1 MNSSSV
7 NITEIIANSINS
19 LFGNLFSSI
28 DNNIY
33 LILDE
38 ITFINTDIF
47 SDSFFQKIFG
57 TNSYSGILLI
67 CNSLLI
73 SFIIFYC
80 IKLLYSYLTFTTI
93 EKPFQFLFK
102 LLIFGILMNSSLFIC
117 EQIVNINSL
126 VSLAIREIGENI
138 FNTNINFTEI
148 IKKINTVIVIG
159 NTDFNL
165 FSMDGII
172 KSFLSFELINLLF
185 TYSLRYILVKIF
197 ILISPFAFLSLISN
211 TSNWF
216 FKFWFRG
223 FFALLIIQSFVS
235 IILLIIFSI
244 NIDSNN
250 ILLKLLYLSSLYALT
265 KANIYIKELVGGI
278 STTFSNSVLT
288 VKNLLK

>member
-19 LFGNLFSSI
+19 LFNNLFSSI

-47 SDSFFQKIFG
+47 NDSFFTKIFG
-57 TNSYSGILLI
+57 TNSYSGLLLI

-80 IKLLYSYLTFTTI
+80 IKLIYSHLTFTTI

-117 EQIVNINSL
+117 EQIININSL
-126 VSLAIREIGENI
+126 ISLSIREIGENI

-216 FKFWFRG
+216 FKSWFRG

-244 NIDSNN
+244 NIESNN
-250 ILLKLLYLSSLYALT
+250 TLLKLLYLSSLYALT

-278 STTFSNSVLT
+278 STTFSNSVMT

>member
-38 ITFINTDIF
+38 ITFIDTDIL

-80 IKLLYSYLTFTTI
+80 LKLLYSHFTFTNI

-102 LLIFGILMNSSLFIC
+102 LLIFGILMNSSFFIC

-138 FNTNINFTEI
+138 FKTNINFTEI
-148 IKKINTVIVIG
+148 IKK
-159 NTDFNL
+159 
-165 FSMDGII
+165 
-172 KSFLSFELINLLF
+172 
-185 TYSLRYILVKIF
+185 
-197 ILISPFAFLSLISN
+197 
-211 TSNWF
+211 
-216 FKFWFRG
+216 
-223 FFALLIIQSFVS
+223 
-235 IILLIIFSI
+235 
-244 NIDSNN
+244 
-250 ILLKLLYLSSLYALT
+250 
-265 KANIYIKELVGGI
+265 
-278 STTFSNSVLT
+278 
-288 VKNLLK
+288 

>member
-19 LFGNLFSSI
+19 LFSNLFSSI

-38 ITFINTDIF
+38 ITFISTDIF

-80 IKLLYSYLTFTTI
+80 IKLLYSHFTFTNI

-102 LLIFGILMNSSLFIC
+102 LLIFGILMNSSFFIC

-138 FNTNINFTEI
+138 FKTNINFTEI
-148 IKKINTVIVIG
+148 IKKINSVIVIG
-159 NTDFNL
+159 KNDFNL

-172 KSFLSFELINLLF
+172 KSFISFELINLLF

-216 FKFWFRG
+216 FKSWFRG

-235 IILLIIFSI
+235 IVLLIIFSI

-265 KANIYIKELVGGI
+265 KSNIYIKELVGGI
-278 STTFSNSVLT
+278 NTTFSNGIYT
-288 VKNLLK
+288 IKNLLK

>member
-38 ITFINTDIF
+38 ITFIDTDIL

-80 IKLLYSYLTFTTI
+80 LKLLYSHFTFTNI

-102 LLIFGILMNSSLFIC
+102 LLIFGILMNSSFFIC

-138 FNTNINFTEI
+138 FKTNINFTEI
-148 IKKINTVIVIG
+148 IKKINSVIVIG
-159 NTDFNL
+159 KNDFNL

-172 KSFLSFELINLLF
+172 KSFISFELMNLFF
-185 TYSLRYILVKIF
+185 THSLRYILVKIF

-216 FKFWFRG
+216 FKSWFRG

-244 NIDSNN
+244 NIDSND

-265 KANIYIKELVGGI
+265 KSNIYIKELVGGI
-278 STTFSNSVLT
+278 NTTFSNSIYT
-288 VKNLLK
+288 IKNLLK

>member
-19 LFGNLFSSI
+19 LFSNLFSSI

-47 SDSFFQKIFG
+47 RDSFFQKIFG

-80 IKLLYSYLTFTTI
+80 VKLLYSHLTFTTI

-117 EQIVNINSL
+117 EQVVNINSL
-126 VSLAIREIGENI
+126 ISLAIREIGENI
-138 FNTNINFTEI
+138 FSTNINFTEI
-148 IKKINTVIVIG
+148 IKKINT
-159 NTDFNL
+159 N
-165 FSMDGII
+165 
-172 KSFLSFELINLLF
+172 K
-185 TYSLRYILVKIF
+185 
-197 ILISPFAFLSLISN
+197 
-211 TSNWF
+211 
-216 FKFWFRG
+216 
-223 FFALLIIQSFVS
+223 
-235 IILLIIFSI
+235 IIL
-244 NIDSNN
+244 
-250 ILLKLLYLSSLYALT
+250 T
-265 KANIYIKELVGGI
+265 
-278 STTFSNSVLT
+278 
-288 VKNLLK
+288 

>member
-1 MNSSSV
+1 MNSPSV

-38 ITFINTDIF
+38 ITFISTDIF
-47 SDSFFQKIFG
+47 NDSFFQKIFG

-80 IKLLYSYLTFTTI
+80 IKLLYSHFTLTNI

-102 LLIFGILMNSSLFIC
+102 LLIFGILMNSSFFIC
-117 EQIVNINSL
+117 EQIVSINSL
-126 VSLAIREIGENI
+126 ISLSIREIGENI
-138 FNTNINFTEI
+138 FKTNINFTEI
-148 IKKINTVIVIG
+148 IKKINSVIVIG
-159 NTDFNL
+159 KNDFNL

-172 KSFLSFELINLLF
+172 KSFISFELMNLLF

-216 FKFWFRG
+216 FKSWFRG

-235 IILLIIFSI
+235 IVLLIIFSI

-265 KANIYIKELVGGI
+265 KSNIYIKELVGGI
-278 STTFSNSVLT
+278 NTTFSNSVYT
-288 VKNLLK
+288 IKNLLK

>member
-1 MNSSSV
+1 MNSSTV
-7 NITEIIANSINS
+7 NITEVIANSINN
-19 LFGNLFSSI
+19 LFNNLFSSI

-33 LILDE
+33 SILDQ

-47 SDSFFQKIFG
+47 SDSFFQRIFG

-80 IKLLYSYLTFTTI
+80 IKLLYSHLTFSTI

-102 LLIFGILMNSSLFIC
+102 LLIFGILMNSSFFIC

-126 VSLAIREIGENI
+126 ISLSIREIGENL
-138 FNTNINFTEI
+138 FNSNINFTEI
-148 IKKINTVIVIG
+148 IKKINTIIVIG

-165 FSMDGII
+165 FSLDGII
-172 KSFLSFELINLLF
+172 KSFISFELINLLF

-197 ILISPFAFLSLISN
+197 ILMSPFAFLSLISN
-211 TSNWF
+211 NSNWF
-216 FKFWFRG
+216 FKSWFRG

-244 NIDSNN
+244 NIESNN

-278 STTFSNSVLT
+278 STSFSNSIYT
-288 VKNLLK
+288 IKNLLK

>member
-19 LFGNLFSSI
+19 LFSNLFSSI

-47 SDSFFQKIFG
+47 NDLFFTKIFG
-57 TNSYSGILLI
+57 TNSYSGLLLI

-80 IKLLYSYLTFTTI
+80 IKLIYSHLTFTTI

-117 EQIVNINSL
+117 EQIININSL
-126 VSLAIREIGENI
+126 ISLSIREIGENI

-216 FKFWFRG
+216 FKSWFRG

-244 NIDSNN
+244 NIESNN
-250 ILLKLLYLSSLYALT
+250 TLLKLLYLSSLYALT

-278 STTFSNSVLT
+278 STTFSNTVMT

>member
-1 MNSSSV
+1 MNSSSK
-7 NITEIIANSINS
+7 NITEIIANSINI

-80 IKLLYSYLTFTTI
+80 IRLLYSHFTFTNI

-102 LLIFGILMNSSLFIC
+102 LLIFGILMNSSFFIC
-117 EQIVNINSL
+117 EQIININSL
-126 VSLAIREIGENI
+126 ISLAIREIGENI
-138 FNTNINFTEI
+138 FKTNINFTEI
-148 IKKINTVIVIG
+148 IKKINSVIVIG
-159 NTDFNL
+159 KNDFNL

-172 KSFLSFELINLLF
+172 KSFISFELINLLF

-216 FKFWFRG
+216 FKSWFRG

-235 IILLIIFSI
+235 IVLLIIFSI

-265 KANIYIKELVGGI
+265 KSNIYIKELVGGI
-278 STTFSNSVLT
+278 NTTFSNSIYT
-288 VKNLLK
+288 IKNLFK

>member
-19 LFGNLFSSI
+19 LFSNLFSSI
-28 DNNIY
+28 DNNVY

-47 SDSFFQKIFG
+47 NDSFFTKIFG
-57 TNSYSGILLI
+57 TNSYSGLLLI

-80 IKLLYSYLTFTTI
+80 IKLIYSHLTFTTV

-117 EQIVNINSL
+117 EQIININSL
-126 VSLAIREIGENI
+126 ISLAIREIGENI

-216 FKFWFRG
+216 FKSWFRG

-244 NIDSNN
+244 NIESNN
-250 ILLKLLYLSSLYALT
+250 TLLKLLYLSSLYALT

-278 STTFSNSVLT
+278 STTFSNSIIT

>member
-1 MNSSSV
+1 MNSSSI
-7 NITEIIANSINS
+7 NMTETIANSING

-47 SDSFFQKIFG
+47 TDSFFQKIFG
-57 TNSYSGILLI
+57 TNSYNGILLI

-126 VSLAIREIGENI
+126 ISLAIREIGENI

-159 NTDFNL
+159 NNDFNL

-172 KSFLSFELINLLF
+172 KSFLSVELINLLF

-216 FKFWFRG
+216 FKSWFRG
-223 FFALLIIQSFVS
+223 FLSILIIQIFVS

-265 KANIYIKELVGGI
+265 KANIYIKELIGGI
-278 STTFSNSVLT
+278 STTFSNSVFT
-288 VKNLLK
+288 IKNLLK

>member
-1 MNSSSV
+1 MNSSAV
-7 NITEIIANSINS
+7 NITEVIANSINS
-19 LFGNLFSSI
+19 LFNNLFSSI

-33 LILDE
+33 SILDQ
-38 ITFINTDIF
+38 ITFIDTDIF
-47 SDSFFQKIFG
+47 SDSLFQKIFG

-80 IKLLYSYLTFTTI
+80 IKLLYSHLTFSTI

-102 LLIFGILMNSSLFIC
+102 LLIFGILMNSSFFIC

-126 VSLAIREIGENI
+126 ISLSIREIGENL

-148 IKKINTVIVIG
+148 IKKINTIIVVG

-165 FSMDGII
+165 FSLDGII
-172 KSFLSFELINLLF
+172 KSFISLELINLLF

-197 ILISPFAFLSLISN
+197 ILMSPFAFLSLTSN

-216 FKFWFRG
+216 FKSWFRG
-223 FFALLIIQSFVS
+223 FLALLIIQSFVS

-244 NIDSNN
+244 NIESNN

-278 STTFSNSVLT
+278 STSFSNSIYT

>member
-47 SDSFFQKIFG
+47 NDSFFQKIFG

-80 IKLLYSYLTFTTI
+80 VKLLYSHLTFTTI

-159 NTDFNL
+159 NNDFNL

-197 ILISPFAFLSLISN
+197 ILISPFAFLSLVSN

-216 FKFWFRG
+216 FKSWFRG
-223 FFALLIIQSFVS
+223 FFSLLLIQSFVS

-244 NIDSNN
+244 NINSNN
-250 ILLKLLYLSSLYALT
+250 ILLKLLYLSSLYTLT
-265 KANIYIKELVGGI
+265 KANVYIKELIGGI
-278 STTFSNSVLT
+278 STTFSNSVFT
-288 VKNLLK
+288 IKNLLK

>member
-19 LFGNLFSSI
+19 LFSNLFSSI
-28 DNNIY
+28 DNNVY

-47 SDSFFQKIFG
+47 NDSFFTKIFG
-57 TNSYSGILLI
+57 TNSYSGLLLI

-80 IKLLYSYLTFTTI
+80 IKLIYSHLIFTTV

-117 EQIVNINSL
+117 EQIININSL
-126 VSLAIREIGENI
+126 ISLAIREIGENI

-216 FKFWFRG
+216 FKSWFRG

-244 NIDSNN
+244 NIESNN
-250 ILLKLLYLSSLYALT
+250 TLLKLLYLSSLYALT

-278 STTFSNSVLT
+278 STTFSNSIIT

>member
-1 MNSSSV
+1 MNSSSI
-7 NITEIIANSINS
+7 NMTETIANSING

-47 SDSFFQKIFG
+47 TDSFFQKIFG

-102 LLIFGILMNSSLFIC
+102 LLIFGILMNSSLLIC

-126 VSLAIREIGENI
+126 ISLAIREIGENI

-159 NTDFNL
+159 NNDFNL

-172 KSFLSFELINLLF
+172 KSFLSVELINLLF

-216 FKFWFRG
+216 FKSWFRG
-223 FFALLIIQSFVS
+223 FLSILIIQIFVS

-265 KANIYIKELVGGI
+265 KANIYIKELIGGI
-278 STTFSNSVLT
+278 STTFSNSVFT
-288 VKNLLK
+288 IKNLLK

>member
-1 MNSSSV
+1 MNSSTV
-7 NITEIIANSINS
+7 NITEVIAYSINN
-19 LFGNLFSSI
+19 LFNNLFSSI

-33 LILDE
+33 SILDQ

-80 IKLLYSYLTFTTI
+80 IKLLYSHLTFSTI

-102 LLIFGILMNSSLFIC
+102 LLIFGILMNSSFFIC

-126 VSLAIREIGENI
+126 ISLSIREIGENL
-138 FNTNINFTEI
+138 FNSNINFTEI
-148 IKKINTVIVIG
+148 IKKINTIIVIG

-165 FSMDGII
+165 FSLDGII
-172 KSFLSFELINLLF
+172 KSFISFELINLLF

-197 ILISPFAFLSLISN
+197 ILMSPFAFLSLISN
-211 TSNWF
+211 NSNWF
-216 FKFWFRG
+216 FKSWFRG

-244 NIDSNN
+244 NIESNN

-278 STTFSNSVLT
+278 STSFSNSIYT
-288 VKNLLK
+288 IKNLLK

>member
-19 LFGNLFSSI
+19 LFSNLFSSI

-47 SDSFFQKIFG
+47 RDSFFQKIFG

-80 IKLLYSYLTFTTI
+80 VKLLYSHLTFTTI

-117 EQIVNINSL
+117 EQVVNINSL
-126 VSLAIREIGENI
+126 ISLAIREIGENI
-138 FNTNINFTEI
+138 FSTNINFTEI

-159 NTDFNL
+159 NNDFNL

-211 TSNWF
+211 TSNWL
-216 FKFWFRG
+216 FKSWFRG
-223 FFALLIIQSFVS
+223 FFSLLIIQSFVS

-244 NIDSNN
+244 NIESNN

-265 KANIYIKELVGGI
+265 KANVYIKELVGGI
-278 STTFSNSVLT
+278 STTFSNSVFT
-288 VKNLLK
+288 MKNLLK

>member
-1 MNSSSV
+1 MNSSTV
-7 NITEIIANSINS
+7 NITEVIANSINN
-19 LFGNLFSSI
+19 LFNNLFSSI

-33 LILDE
+33 SILDQ
-38 ITFINTDIF
+38 ITFIDIDIF

-80 IKLLYSYLTFTTI
+80 IKLLYSHLTFSTI

-102 LLIFGILMNSSLFIC
+102 LLIFGILMNSSFFIC

-126 VSLAIREIGENI
+126 ISLSIREIGENL
-138 FNTNINFTEI
+138 FNSNINFTEI
-148 IKKINTVIVIG
+148 IKKINTIIVIG

-165 FSMDGII
+165 FSLDGII
-172 KSFLSFELINLLF
+172 KSFISFELINLLF

-197 ILISPFAFLSLISN
+197 ILMSPFAFLSLISN
-211 TSNWF
+211 NSNWF
-216 FKFWFRG
+216 FKSWFRG

-244 NIDSNN
+244 NIESNN

-278 STTFSNSVLT
+278 STSFSNSIYT
-288 VKNLLK
+288 IKNLLK

>member
-7 NITEIIANSINS
+7 NITEIIANSINN
-19 LFGNLFSSI
+19 LFSNLFSSI

-47 SDSFFQKIFG
+47 NDSFFQKIFG
-57 TNSYSGILLI
+57 TNSYNGLLLI

-80 IKLLYSYLTFTTI
+80 IKLIYSHLTFTVV

-117 EQIVNINSL
+117 EQIININSL
-126 VSLAIREIGENI
+126 ISLAIREIGENI
-138 FNTNINFTEI
+138 FNINVNFTEI

-159 NTDFNL
+159 NNDFNL

-211 TSNWF
+211 TSNWL
-216 FKFWFRG
+216 FKSWFRG

-244 NIDSNN
+244 NIESNN
-250 ILLKLLYLSSLYALT
+250 MLLKLLYLSSLYALT

>member
-1 MNSSSV
+1 MNSSSE
-7 NITEIIANSINS
+7 NITEIIANSINI

-80 IKLLYSYLTFTTI
+80 IRLLYSHFTFTNI

-102 LLIFGILMNSSLFIC
+102 LLIFGILMNSSFFIC
-117 EQIVNINSL
+117 EQIININSL
-126 VSLAIREIGENI
+126 ISLAIREIGENI
-138 FNTNINFTEI
+138 FKTNINFTEI
-148 IKKINTVIVIG
+148 IKKINSVIVIG
-159 NTDFNL
+159 KNDFNL

-172 KSFLSFELINLLF
+172 KSFISFELINLLF

-216 FKFWFRG
+216 FKSWFRG

-265 KANIYIKELVGGI
+265 
-278 STTFSNSVLT
+278 
-288 VKNLLK
+288 NLIFT

>member
-1 MNSSSV
+1 MNSSSE
-7 NITEIIANSINS
+7 NITEIIANSINI

-80 IKLLYSYLTFTTI
+80 IRLLYSHFTFTNI

-102 LLIFGILMNSSLFIC
+102 LLIFGILMNSSFFIC
-117 EQIVNINSL
+117 EQIININSL
-126 VSLAIREIGENI
+126 ISLAIREIGENI
-138 FNTNINFTEI
+138 FKTNINFTEI
-148 IKKINTVIVIG
+148 IKKINSVIVIG
-159 NTDFNL
+159 KNDFNL

-172 KSFLSFELINLLF
+172 KSFISFELINLLF

-216 FKFWFRG
+216 FKSWFRG

-235 IILLIIFSI
+235 IVLLIIFSI

-265 KANIYIKELVGGI
+265 KSNIYIKELVGGI
-278 STTFSNSVLT
+278 NTTFSNSIYT
-288 VKNLLK
+288 IKNLFK

>member
-38 ITFINTDIF
+38 ITFIDTDIL

-80 IKLLYSYLTFTTI
+80 LKLLYSHFTFTNI

-102 LLIFGILMNSSLFIC
+102 LLIFGILMNSSFFIC

-138 FNTNINFTEI
+138 FKTNINFTEI
-148 IKKINTVIVIG
+148 IKKINSVIVIG
-159 NTDFNL
+159 KNDFNL

-172 KSFLSFELINLLF
+172 KSFISFELMNLLF
-185 TYSLRYILVKIF
+185 THSLRYILVKIF

-216 FKFWFRG
+216 FKSWFRG

-244 NIDSNN
+244 NIDSND

-265 KANIYIKELVGGI
+265 KSNIYIKELVDGI
-278 STTFSNSVLT
+278 NTTFSNSIYT
-288 VKNLLK
+288 IKNLLK

>member
-19 LFGNLFSSI
+19 LFSNLFSSI
-28 DNNIY
+28 DNNVY

-47 SDSFFQKIFG
+47 NDSFFTKIFG
-57 TNSYSGILLI
+57 TNSYSGLLLI

-80 IKLLYSYLTFTTI
+80 IKLIYSHLTFTTV
-93 EKPFQFLFK
+93 ENPFQFLFK

-117 EQIVNINSL
+117 EQIININSL
-126 VSLAIREIGENI
+126 ISLAIREIGENI

-216 FKFWFRG
+216 FKSWFRG

-244 NIDSNN
+244 NIGSNN
-250 ILLKLLYLSSLYALT
+250 TLLKLLYLSSLYALT
-265 KANIYIKELVGGI
+265 KANVYIKELVGGI
-278 STTFSNSVLT
+278 STTFSNSIIT

>member
-1 MNSSSV
+1 MNSSSI
-7 NITEIIANSINS
+7 NMTETIANSINA

-47 SDSFFQKIFG
+47 TDSFFQKIFG

-126 VSLAIREIGENI
+126 ISLAIREIGENI

-159 NTDFNL
+159 NNDFNL

-172 KSFLSFELINLLF
+172 KSFLSVELINLLF

-216 FKFWFRG
+216 FKSWFRG
-223 FFALLIIQSFVS
+223 FLSILIIQIFVS

-265 KANIYIKELVGGI
+265 KANIYIKELIGGI
-278 STTFSNSVLT
+278 STTFSNSVFT
-288 VKNLLK
+288 IKNLLK

>member
-19 LFGNLFSSI
+19 LFSNLFSSI
-28 DNNIY
+28 DNNVY

-47 SDSFFQKIFG
+47 NDSFFTKIFG
-57 TNSYSGILLI
+57 TNSYSGLLLI

-80 IKLLYSYLTFTTI
+80 IKLIYSHLTFTTV

-117 EQIVNINSL
+117 EQIININSL
-126 VSLAIREIGENI
+126 ISLAIREIGENI
-138 FNTNINFTEI
+138 FNSNINFTEI

-216 FKFWFRG
+216 FKSWFRG

-244 NIDSNN
+244 NIESNN
-250 ILLKLLYLSSLYALT
+250 TLLKLLYLSSLYALT

-278 STTFSNSVLT
+278 STTFSNSIIT

>member
-19 LFGNLFSSI
+19 LFSNLFSSI
-28 DNNIY
+28 DNNVY

-47 SDSFFQKIFG
+47 NDSFFTKFFG
-57 TNSYSGILLI
+57 TNSYSGLLLI

-80 IKLLYSYLTFTTI
+80 IKLIYSHLIFTTV

-117 EQIVNINSL
+117 EQIININSL
-126 VSLAIREIGENI
+126 ISLAIREIGENI

-216 FKFWFRG
+216 FKSWFRG

-244 NIDSNN
+244 NIESNN
-250 ILLKLLYLSSLYALT
+250 TLLKLLYLSSLYALT

-278 STTFSNSVLT
+278 STTFSNSIIT

>member
-38 ITFINTDIF
+38 ITFIDTDIL

-80 IKLLYSYLTFTTI
+80 LKLLYSHFTFTNI

-102 LLIFGILMNSSLFIC
+102 LLIFGILMNSSFFIC

-138 FNTNINFTEI
+138 FKTNINFTEI
-148 IKKINTVIVIG
+148 IKKINSVIVIG
-159 NTDFNL
+159 KNDFNL

-172 KSFLSFELINLLF
+172 KSFISFELMNLLF
-185 TYSLRYILVKIF
+185 THSLRYILVKIF

-216 FKFWFRG
+216 FKSWFRG

-244 NIDSNN
+244 NIDSND

-265 KANIYIKELVGGI
+265 KSNIYIKELVGGI
-278 STTFSNSVLT
+278 NTTFSNSIYT
-288 VKNLLK
+288 IKNLLK